1 MTDGNRTADGV
12 SGAAGGA
19 KGKGLRPGAIGLI
32 ATIVIGVASTAPGYS
47 IAASLTSTV
56 GSVGVQAPLIMV
68 IAFVP
73 MLFIAYAYKE
83 LNAVDPD
90 CGTTFTWGTRA
101 FGPVAGWM
109 GGWAIIAAD
118 VIVMANLAQIAGQYT
133 FSFVGADGLAAEP
146 RGWVTVVG
154 VIWIFLMTYVCYRG
168 IRLSA
173 RTQFVLLAIELV
185 MLVVFAVVALAKVWG
200 HTAGAGAIE
209 PSWSWFNPADIGGWS
224 AFSTGVL
231 IAVFLYWGWDTAVAV
246 NEETDDVTRTPGRAA
261 VLSTLVLLVTYV
273 LVTTAAV
280 AFAGTGSTGTGLN
293 NQDNAA
299 DSLSILGKA
308 VFGGSGIG
316 SVFSHLL
323 ILAVLSSAAASTQT
337 TILPTARTTLS
348 MAVWKALPD
357 RFGSVKPRFMTPAF
371 STWAMGAVSVV
382 FFAALSYL
390 KGGAPLGDLIAAIG
404 LLIAFYYG
412 LTGFAS
418 VWFFRR
424 AMRTPRDILVR
435 GVLPGLGG
443 LILLGLFVKASTA
456 YYAADYGN
464 TSFHGVGGVFL
475 LGYGS
480 LLIGVVLMIVWFL
493 VRPAYFRRSQT
504 TLPISVHTGAPL
516 ASVTGEEHVTGAP

>member
-1 MTDGNRTADGV
+1 MTDVT
-12 SGAAGGA
+12 GAAGGA
-19 KGKGLRPGAIGLI
+19 TAEAGGASGKGLRPGAIGLI

-47 IAASLTSTV
+47 LASSLTSTV
-56 GSVGVQAPLIMV
+56 GSVGVQSPLIMIV
-68 IAFVP
+68 AFVP

-101 FGPVAGWM
+101 FGPVAGWLS
-109 GGWAIIAAD
+109 GWAIIAAD

-133 FSFVGADGLAAEP
+133 FSFVGADGLAAES

-154 VIWIFLMTYVCYRG
+154 VIWIVVMTYICYRG
-168 IRLSA
+168 IEVSA
-173 RTQFVLLAIELV
+173 RTQVGLLTIELI
-185 MLVVFAVVALAKVWG
+185 MLALFAVVALVKVWG
-200 HTAGAGAIE
+200 HHAGAAAIQ
-209 PSWSWFNPADIGGWS
+209 PSWSWFNPADISGWS

-231 IAVFLYWGWDTAVAV
+231 VAVFIYWGWDTAVAV
-246 NEETDDVTRTPGRAA
+246 NEETDDIARTPGRAA
-261 VLSTLVLLVTYV
+261 VLSTLILLVTYV

-280 AFAGTGSTGTGLN
+280 AFAGVGSSGNGLN
-293 NQDNAA
+293 NQDHSG

-308 VFGGSGIG
+308 VFGGGG
-316 SVFSHLL
+316 FGTVLSHLL
-323 ILAVLSSAAASTQT
+323 ILAILSSAAASTQT

-357 RFGSVKPRFMTPAF
+357 RFASVNARFMTPSF
-371 STWAMGAVSVV
+371 STWVMGGVSLA

-390 KGGAPLGDLIAAIG
+390 DGGTPLGDLIAAIG

-412 LTGFAS
+412 LTGFAC

-424 AMRTPRDILVR
+424 SMRTPRDIFFR

-456 YYAADYGN
+456 YYAADFGY

-480 LLIGVVLMIVWFL
+480 LVLGVVLMIVWFL
-493 VRPAYFRRSQT
+493 VRPAYFRRSRT
-504 TLPISVHTGAPL
+504 TLPTSVHTGVPL
-516 ASVTGEEHVTGAP
+516 ASVTGEEAVTPTP